1 MLAYLGCNKAIR
13 EGEGGK
19 GSATAEVINLLSDPP
34 TRDVI
39 K

>member
-19 GSATAEVINLLSDPP
+19 GSTQVINLLSNPP